1 MSLLSQSLK
10 WQRHQGLLPPGFSI
24 DLFRG
29 KASMREV
36 EDEQYPTALAK
47 AIKFTAKSYPESA
60 CFSPDGQF
68 LVTGSADGFIEA
80 WNYLTGK
87 IRKDLKYQAQVCVWG
102 G

>member
-10 WQRHQGLLPPGFSI
+10 WQRHQGLLPPGSSI

-68 LVTGSADGFIEA
+68 LVTGSAQVPG
-80 WNYLTGK
+80 TGVCMGGGGGVRMCVK
-87 IRKDLKYQAQVCVWG
+87 VCVMV
-102 G
+102 

>member
-1 MSLLSQSLK
+1 
-10 WQRHQGLLPPGFSI
+10 
-24 DLFRG
+24 
-29 KASMREV
+29 MREV

-68 LVTGSADGFIEA
+68 LVTGSADGFIEV

-87 IRKDLKYQAQVCVWG
+87 IRKDLKYQAQVCVCEGVWG
-102 G
+102 EGVRMCVRVCVMV